1 MAYCPKLIKV
11 VVSYSKQS
19 KYHYLTSSLK
29 KLGRYVGR
37 GKNSLIAQAAVENR
51 TLRPKIAVKL
61 AAHVRR
67 HEIVPICSDNHD
79 SLLRLKSK
87 PAVEHFTWES
97 VWLELQKNAP
107 ILMSLLT
114 SLLPQSKRNSEA
126 SKLPLCMCASI
137 LLKLQNPK
145 MNLVQS
151 MVSLVLK
158 AGHATKQVW

>member
-37 GKNSLIAQAAVENR
+37 GKNSSIAQAAVENR

-87 PAVEHFTWES
+87 PAVE
-97 VWLELQKNAP
+97 LPGKN
-107 ILMSLLT
+107 ICV
-114 SLLPQSKRNSEA
+114 SERLHALSCTRPRVTLNALIFA
-126 SKLPLCMCASI
+126 SSTRYISASI
-137 LLKLQNPK
+137 T
-145 MNLVQS
+145 
-151 MVSLVLK
+151 
-158 AGHATKQVW
+158 H